1 MFYDMF
7 LDEVLYL
14 NKEESVFFKP
24 SVFDGLVKYS
34 KKEIDFFKNGKV
46 NVLKKEKDIY
56 DFIKFSRNV
65 FSNNSKLYYGKINKE
80 VSKRIKSFTG
90 LDISMYNLSLQIHNI
105 KHIYKRH
112 GNPILELAKSQMVV
126 QDSDFV
132 YIPYII
138 CNFDDLYISEFYTN
152 YKNIALVFEK
162 EIDSVVYNV
171 VAYIS
176 SRKRN
181 LEIKTFFKKKKR
193 TLATVW

>member
-65 FSNNSKLYYGKINKE
+65 FSNNSKLYYGKINEE

>member
-65 FSNNSKLYYGKINKE
+65 FSNNSKLYYGKINEE

-193 TLATVW
+193 TLATV